1 VGTSQFARS
10 TSVTPIGNGR
20 YTGDV
25 GPEWNCPIVP
35 QGGMIV
41 AIAARAMGA
50 ELGGELPLRSISV
63 VFAAPVQPGPVEI
76 DVQVIRKG
84 RSMSQCL
91 ATVHN
96 PGSEIGTTAIAVFGG
111 VRPGF
116 EFTGT
121 APPVVPRVDDCPSFR
136 DPVPDDIDFEFDH
149 EPFPFWQNIEGKPAI
164 GTPPWED
171 SAGNEPLRAIYNRFE
186 EDVRLDDGRWDPLAL
201 VALADTM
208 PGGVFEH
215 LGRVS
220 DGWAPPSADCTVHV
234 VGDVRSEW
242 ALCVSRA
249 RKAYDGYASIDI
261 EIWDVEPEVPVLA
274 VYGTQVMF
282 FAQPR

>member
-1 VGTSQFARS
+1 MV
-10 TSVTPIGNGR
+10 
-20 YTGDV
+20 
-25 GPEWNCPIVP
+25 
-35 QGGMIV
+35 V

-50 ELGGELPLRSISV
+50 ELGDELPLRSISV
-63 VFAAPVQPGPVEI
+63 VFAAPVQAGPVEI
-76 DVQVIRKG
+76 DVQIIRKG
-84 RSMSQCL
+84 RSMSQCM

-96 PGSEIGTTAIAVFGG
+96 PGTDVGTTAIAVFGR
-111 VRPGF
+111 VREGF

-121 APPVVPRVDDCPSFR
+121 APPPVPAIEECPSFR
-136 DPVPDDIDFEFDH
+136 DPVPDGIDFEFDRD
-149 EPFPFWQNIEGKPAI
+149 PFPFWEQIEGKPAI

-171 SAGNEPLRAIYNRFE
+171 SAGKEPLRAIYNRFD

-215 LGRVS
+215 LGNAAE
-220 DGWAPPSADCTVHV
+220 GWAPPSADCTVHV

-242 ALCVSRA
+242 VLCVSRA

-261 EIWDVEPEVPVLA
+261 ELWDVETKAPTLA
-274 VYGTQVMF
+274 AYGTQVMF
-282 FAQPR
+282 FAKFR

>member
-1 VGTSQFARS
+1 
-10 TSVTPIGNGR
+10 VTPEGGGKYNGNI
-20 YTGDV
+20 

-35 QGGMIV
+35 QGGMVV

-50 ELGGELPLRSISV
+50 ELGDELPLRSISV
-63 VFAAPVQPGPVEI
+63 VFAAPVRAGAVEI
-76 DVQVIRKG
+76 DVQVLRRG
-84 RSMSQCL
+84 RSMSQCI
-91 ATVHN
+91 ATVHS
-96 PGSEIGTTAIAVFGG
+96 PGNEVGTTAIAVFGA

-121 APPVVPRVDDCPSFR
+121 APPPVPRWDECVSFR
-136 DPVPDDIDFEFDH
+136 DPVPDGIDFEFDD
-149 EPFPFWQNIEGKPAI
+149 EPFPFWQNLEGRPAI
-164 GTPPWED
+164 GTPPWEE
-171 SAGNEPLRAIYNRFE
+171 SAGNEPLRAIYNRFDP
-186 EDVRLDDGRWDPLAL
+186 DVRLDDGRWDPLAL

-215 LGRVS
+215 LGRAS
-220 DGWAPPSADCTVHV
+220 MGWAPPSADCTVHV
-234 VGDVRSEW
+234 VGDVRSEY

-261 EIWDVEPEVPVLA
+261 EIWDVDGETPVLA

-282 FAQPR
+282 FAQARPPGFGDNS